1 MVIGENE
8 PLCNKINTVR
18 GIDQEE
24 NSDHWLVLAVLAV
37 KLSRECTAQ
46 RSDWVV
52 RLFDYS

>member
-46 RSDWVV
+46 
-52 RLFDYS
+52 